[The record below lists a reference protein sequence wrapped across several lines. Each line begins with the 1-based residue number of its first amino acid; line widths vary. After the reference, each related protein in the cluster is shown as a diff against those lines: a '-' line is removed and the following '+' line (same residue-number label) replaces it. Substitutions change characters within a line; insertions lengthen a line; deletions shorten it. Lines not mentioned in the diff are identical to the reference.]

1 MYFTSI
7 IFYRSS
13 TKFPGQS
20 NAQRLFQAT
29 TNWWKIPTDWS
40 QKCGLQS
47 KPQRFDRKYWTGNSK
62 FQLFNETPTSDAKE
76 ISNKNVNF
84 CNNNRWGL
92 YYYAGLWPAFLCFSL
107 VQIFLCSYCCLFIT
121 SFSCDIEQVFDKKLR
136 EGVSYVSLDDANK
149 THSLFFFLLF
159 SASPGTPW
167 TEIANYAL
175 SRENQRW
182 GHNNLMVKN

>member
-1 MYFTSI
+1 MVYNLSLNDLTENIEQVIEKNIHQNAS
-7 IFYRSS
+7 
-13 TKFPGQS
+13 KS
-20 NAQRLFQAT
+20 NF
-29 TNWWKIPTDWS
+29 
-40 QKCGLQS
+40 
-47 KPQRFDRKYWTGNSK
+47 
-62 FQLFNETPTSDAKE
+62 FNETRTSDAKE

-149 THSLFFFLLF
+149 THSLFFFSFF
-159 SASPGTPW
+159 SAHHLGLHGQRSRTMHCQGKIRGEDIIIWWWKISWDNVTTKISPN
-167 TEIANYAL
+167 EITNA
-175 SRENQRW
+175 S
-182 GHNNLMVKN
+182 